1 MLTSELTVHMLKM
14 YCKEGTSVALS
25 STALLLLLLL
35 LLLKMLLRACEARA
49 LRARKTLT
57 PRFTD
62 FFADV
67 EKKTDCFAVC
77 SCFKSGQFNLPHKL
91 RLYFLF

>member
-57 PRFTD
+57 THFTD
-62 FFADV
+62 FFTDF
-67 EKKTDCFAVC
+67 EKKTDCFAV
-77 SCFKSGQFNLPHKL
+77 
-91 RLYFLF
+91 